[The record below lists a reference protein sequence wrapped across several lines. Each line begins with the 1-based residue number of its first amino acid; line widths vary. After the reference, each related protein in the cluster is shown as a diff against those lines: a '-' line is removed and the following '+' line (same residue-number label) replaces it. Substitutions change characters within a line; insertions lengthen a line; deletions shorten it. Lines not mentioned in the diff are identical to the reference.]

1 MIKNKVYRL
10 KAAAV
15 VAEGITLNAGQEIE
29 VVNDVVYV
37 GGNMIPPTMQTL
49 FIKWIT
55 NNLELF
61 IDDTRTWK

>member
-37 GGNMIPPTMQTL
+37 GGNMIQPNMQTL